1 MANFLS
7 ATANFEDFIN
17 MSSAEINGH
26 VQKNN
31 ESVLKKAFNF
41 FQGDSKI
48 LVISGFAGTGK
59 KQIAEHSLSYLEKNT
74 ISMRYYCTP
83 STKLDDIQL
92 SFYKTLRQKTS
103 IKDTAELEA
112 IEAIS
117 DKIEYFLTK
126 TEFKFVPVFY
136 NFDSIKDENK
146 PDILNYIMSL
156 SKKENIKSVICAK
169 TFDTDLIP
177 AELKYVK
184 IMAKALSKEEFEKYI
199 REFGI
204 KVTPAMLDQLYRL
217 TRGYFFSACICSKI
231 MINQELTI
239 NDFIVMYT
247 NSGEKFDLFLSKFYY
262 KLIVGTTKS
271 AFNLFVKLHHGLNIK
286 VLQTIGSYPENIIKM
301 LADNYYINK
310 KGDLYYPSE
319 FLKDQLDSIIDDEIS
334 HKRLASYYEKQL
346 NLSPDERDFIV
357 SRASLQDEIA
367 FYKGIEITPPKT
379 AESTENNDSHK
390 DEQAEQKDQKEEKP
404 KINYDDISTQDLFN
418 KANEEFS
425 KYEYLMTV
433 ELLTVILSRKDTIQ
447 GTELLYSTYKLLAET
462 FKKLTKWQYAL
473 YYYELLERHYQNISD
488 FDSMYLIQYEKATV
502 YYSSYRIVDAI
513 KLLKTLISLSNNNTI
528 IMGAN
533 VLLGNIALSTSNKSV
548 AIQHYE
554 EGIKYADDTT
564 PKGLRMEL
572 FFKYAVLSDENGDI
586 NNAVE
591 YYQKCIEINDAT
603 SKYKALAYSN
613 LADLFNENNLFS
625 EAKECYQKAYDADK
639 ENGNEYGMYYSLS
652 KIIPLTDKKE
662 KDLLVK
668 LSLEAKEHALKTD
681 DYNALLLSI
690 ITLGDVYYD
699 YPEPEKALEE
709 YLSLYRE
716 GVEVIEEPNFSM
728 IKSRIEDIR
737 ARIGKEKFEELVPD
751 YD

>member
-31 ESVLKKAFNF
+31 ESILKKAFNF

-48 LVISGFAGTGK
+48 LVISGFAGVGK

-74 ISMRYYCTP
+74 IILRYYCTA
-83 STKLDDIQL
+83 STKTDDIQL

-112 IEAIS
+112 IDSIS

-126 TEFKFVPVFY
+126 TEFRFVPVFY

-146 PDILNYIMSL
+146 PDILNYVMAL
-156 SKKENIKSVICAK
+156 SKKDNIKTVICAK

-177 AELKYVK
+177 AEIKYVK
-184 IMAKALSKEEFEKYI
+184 IMVKALSKEFFEKYI

-231 MINQELTI
+231 MINQELSI
-239 NDFIVMYT
+239 NDFIVLYT

-271 AFNLFVKLHHGLNIK
+271 AFNLFVKLHHGLNLK
-286 VLQTIGSYPENIIKM
+286 VLQTIGSYPENILKM
-301 LADNYYINK
+301 LCDNFYINK

-319 FLKDQLDSIIDDEIS
+319 FLKDQLESVIGDEIS

-346 NLSPDERDFIV
+346 NLSPDERDLNI

-379 AESTENNDSHK
+379 EAKPQES
-390 DEQAEQKDQKEEKP
+390 EQKEEETKAEEKEEKP
-404 KINYDDISTQDLFN
+404 QINYDEISTQDLFN
-418 KANEEFS
+418 MASEGFV
-425 KYEYLMTV
+425 KYEYLQTV

-462 FKKLTKWQYAL
+462 FKKLAKWDYAIF
-473 YYYELLERHYQNISD
+473 YYELLERHYQNVSD
-488 FDSMYLIQYEKATV
+488 FDNMYLIQYEKAVV
-502 YYSSYRIVDAI
+502 YYSSYRIVEAI
-513 KLLKTLISLSNNNTI
+513 KLLKTLISISNNNSI
-528 IMGAN
+528 ISGAN
-533 VLLGNIALSTSNKSV
+533 VLLGNIALSTSNKAV
-548 AIQHYE
+548 ALQHYE
-554 EGIKYADDTT
+554 SGIKHADDTT
-564 PKGLRMEL
+564 PKSVRMEL

-591 YYQKCIEINDAT
+591 FYQKCIEINDTT

-613 LADLFNENNLFS
+613 LADLFNENNLYK
-625 EAKECYQKAYDADK
+625 EAKECYQNAYEADK
-639 ENGNEYGMYYSLS
+639 INGNEYGMYYSLS

-668 LSLEAKEHALKTD
+668 MSLEAKEHALKTD

-699 YPEPEKALEE
+699 YPEPEKALTE

-751 YD
+751 YE

>member
-31 ESVLKKAFNF
+31 ESILKKAFNF
-41 FQGDSKI
+41 FQGDSKV
-48 LVISGFAGTGK
+48 LVISGFAGVGK

-74 ISMRYYCTP
+74 IILRYYCTA
-83 STKLDDIQL
+83 STKTDDILL

-112 IEAIS
+112 IDSIS

-126 TEFKFVPVFY
+126 TEFRFVPVFY

-146 PDILNYIMSL
+146 PDILNYVMAL
-156 SKKENIKSVICAK
+156 SKKDNIKTVICAK

-177 AELKYVK
+177 AEIKYVK
-184 IMAKALSKEEFEKYI
+184 IMVKALSKEFFEKYI

-231 MINQELTI
+231 MINQELSI
-239 NDFIVMYT
+239 NDFIVLYT

-271 AFNLFVKLHHGLNIK
+271 AFNLFVKLHHGLNLK
-286 VLQTIGSYPENIIKM
+286 VLQTIGSYPENILKM
-301 LADNYYINK
+301 LCDNFYINK

-319 FLKDQLDSIIDDEIS
+319 FLKDQLESVIGDEIS

-346 NLSPDERDFIV
+346 NLSPDERDLNI

-379 AESTENNDSHK
+379 EAKPQES
-390 DEQAEQKDQKEEKP
+390 EQKEEETNAEEKEEKP
-404 KINYDDISTQDLFN
+404 QINYDEISTQDLFN
-418 KANEEFS
+418 MASEGFV
-425 KYEYLMTV
+425 KYEYLQTV

-462 FKKLTKWQYAL
+462 FKKLAKWDYAL
-473 YYYELLERHYQNISD
+473 FYYELLERHYQNVSD
-488 FDSMYLIQYEKATV
+488 FDNMYLIQYEKAVV
-502 YYSSYRIVDAI
+502 YYSSYRIVEAI
-513 KLLKTLISLSNNNTI
+513 KLLKTLISISNNNSI
-528 IMGAN
+528 ISGAN
-533 VLLGNIALSTSNKSV
+533 VLLGNIALSTSNKAV
-548 AIQHYE
+548 ALQHYE
-554 EGIKYADDTT
+554 AGIKHADDTT
-564 PKGLRMEL
+564 PKSVRMEL

-591 YYQKCIEINDAT
+591 FYQKCIEINDTT

-613 LADLFNENNLFS
+613 LADLFNENNLYK
-625 EAKECYQKAYDADK
+625 EAKECYQNAYEADK
-639 ENGNEYGMYYSLS
+639 INGNEYGMYYSLS

-668 LSLEAKEHALKTD
+668 MSLEAKEHALKTD

-699 YPEPEKALEE
+699 YPEPEKALTE

-751 YD
+751 YE

>member
-31 ESVLKKAFNF
+31 ESILKKAFNF
-41 FQGDSKI
+41 FQGDSKV
-48 LVISGFAGTGK
+48 LVISGFAGVGK

-74 ISMRYYCTP
+74 IILRYYCTA
-83 STKLDDIQL
+83 STKTDDILL

-112 IEAIS
+112 IDSIS

-126 TEFKFVPVFY
+126 TEFRFVPVFY

-146 PDILNYIMSL
+146 PDILNYVMAL
-156 SKKENIKSVICAK
+156 SKKDNIKTVICAK

-177 AELKYVK
+177 AEIKYVK
-184 IMAKALSKEEFEKYI
+184 IMVKALSKEFFEKYI

-231 MINQELTI
+231 MINQELSI
-239 NDFIVMYT
+239 NDFIVLYT

-271 AFNLFVKLHHGLNIK
+271 AFNLFVKLHHGLNLK
-286 VLQTIGSYPENIIKM
+286 VLQTIGSYPENILKM
-301 LADNYYINK
+301 LCDNFYINK

-319 FLKDQLDSIIDDEIS
+319 FLKDQLESVIGDEIS

-346 NLSPDERDFIV
+346 NLSPDERDLNI

-367 FYKGIEITPPKT
+367 FYKGIEIAPPKT
-379 AESTENNDSHK
+379 EAKLKES
-390 DEQAEQKDQKEEKP
+390 EQKEEETKAEEKEEKP
-404 KINYDDISTQDLFN
+404 QINYDEISTQDLFN
-418 KANEEFS
+418 MASEGFV
-425 KYEYLMTV
+425 KYEYLQTV

-462 FKKLTKWQYAL
+462 FKKLAKWDYAIF
-473 YYYELLERHYQNISD
+473 YYELLERHYQNVSD
-488 FDSMYLIQYEKATV
+488 FDNMYLIQYEKAVV
-502 YYSSYRIVDAI
+502 YYSSYRIVEAI
-513 KLLKTLISLSNNNTI
+513 KLLKTLISISNNNSI
-528 IMGAN
+528 ISGAN
-533 VLLGNIALSTSNKSV
+533 VLLGNIALSTSNKAV
-548 AIQHYE
+548 ALQHYE
-554 EGIKYADDTT
+554 AGIKHADDTT
-564 PKGLRMEL
+564 PKSVRMEL

-591 YYQKCIEINDAT
+591 FYQKCIEINDTT

-613 LADLFNENNLFS
+613 LADLFNENNLYK
-625 EAKECYQKAYDADK
+625 EAKECYQNAYEADK
-639 ENGNEYGMYYSLS
+639 INGNEYGMYYSLS

-668 LSLEAKEHALKTD
+668 MSLEAKEHALKTD

-699 YPEPEKALEE
+699 YPEPEKALTE

-751 YD
+751 YE